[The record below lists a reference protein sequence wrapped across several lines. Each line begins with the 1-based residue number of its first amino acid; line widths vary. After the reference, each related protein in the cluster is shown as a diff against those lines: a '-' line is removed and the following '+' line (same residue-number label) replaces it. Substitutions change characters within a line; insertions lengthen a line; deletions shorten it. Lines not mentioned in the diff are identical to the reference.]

1 MITLIKNMF
10 ISSND
15 NQDNTIQD
23 TFIMQIKTHITPIN
37 LNLRYDCIYY
47 FPSRTDKSLNT
58 KMMEA
63 VDGWRCS
70 FYPEMILVKNYP
82 KVKFQYVPDEDLS
95 KLYDTAS
102 GNDENGEYARRLL
115 EEVCGNE
122 DGGVLVSRLY
132 SKDAGDD
139 VELFVSSD
147 LLSGCDYVNGILND
161 FALEIAKENFER
173 ITGKSYSTYK
183 AYEDNNRGGSSTE
196 FITIDSRKY
205 QQESRY
211 ESRIE
216 QQLREKTSKFSSLSE
231 YNSMEDILED
241 LKKLCSEI
249 EDGKKL
255 TKKHKIVV
263 ESFNDTA
270 DIEIFVIVNND
281 KRIRCEFE
289 RGIIGKVFYIF
300 FLRHPQG
307 GDLYDLT
314 KCLDELL
321 ELYEKFDLTGR
332 NYENEEAEK
341 NNRRKSLENML
352 TKETMAQYRS
362 YVKKSFNEIF
372 CTGIASEYCINI
384 NKSKMSIPLDR
395 KYVDLG
401 GFEK

>member
-1 MITLIKNMF
+1 MF

-47 FPSRTDKSLNT
+47 FPSRTDNSLNT

-82 KVKFQYVPDEDLS
+82 KVKFQYVPEEDLS
-95 KLYDTAS
+95 KLYNTAS
-102 GNDENGEYARRLL
+102 GDDENGEYARRLL
-115 EEVCGNE
+115 EEVCGNK

-132 SKDAGDD
+132 SKDSGDN

-147 LLSGCDYVNGILND
+147 LLSECDYVNRILDD
-161 FALEIAKENFER
+161 FALELAKENFER
-173 ITGKSYSTYK
+173 ITGKSYSSYK
-183 AYEDNNRGGSSTE
+183 AYEDNNRGGSSTD

-211 ESRIE
+211 ESQIE
-216 QQLREKTSKFSSLSE
+216 QQLREKTSKLSSLSE
-231 YNSMEDILED
+231 YNSMEDILKD

-255 TKKHKIVV
+255 LKRHKIVV
-263 ESFNDTA
+263 EYSTDTM
-270 DIEIFVIVNND
+270 DYEIYVIINKD
-281 KRIRCEFE
+281 KRIRCVFE

-300 FLRHPQG
+300 FLRHPKG
-307 GDLYDLT
+307 GTLTDLSR
-314 KCLDELL
+314 CVDELL
-321 ELYEKFDLTGR
+321 KIYERFDLTGDD
-332 NYENEEAEK
+332 EK
-341 NNRRKSLENML
+341 IDRRKPIENML
-352 TKETMAQYRS
+352 FKDPMNQYRS
-362 YVKKSFNEIF
+362 NVKTTFKEIF
-372 CTGIASEYCINI
+372 GSAIVSDYCINI
-384 NKSKMSIPLDR
+384 NKSQMSIPLDR

-401 GFEK
+401 RFDE

>member
-1 MITLIKNMF
+1 MI
-10 ISSND
+10 
-15 NQDNTIQD
+15 
-23 TFIMQIKTHITPIN
+23 
-37 LNLRYDCIYY
+37 
-47 FPSRTDKSLNT
+47 
-58 KMMEA
+58 EA

-102 GNDENGEYARRLL
+102 GNDENGEYARHLL

-122 DGGVLVSRLY
+122 DGGALVTRLY
-132 SKDAGDD
+132 SKDSGDD

-173 ITGKSYSTYK
+173 ITGKSYSSYK
-183 AYEDNNRGGSSTE
+183 AYEDNNRGGSSTD
-196 FITIDSRKY
+196 FITIDSRRY

-362 YVKKSFNEIF
+362 YVKKTFNEIF

>member
-1 MITLIKNMF
+1 MF

-47 FPSRTDKSLNT
+47 FPSRTDNSLNT

-82 KVKFQYVPDEDLS
+82 KVKFQYVPEEDLS
-95 KLYDTAS
+95 KLYNTAS
-102 GNDENGEYARRLL
+102 GDDENGEYARRLL
-115 EEVCGNE
+115 EEVCGNK

-132 SKDAGDD
+132 SKDSGDN

-147 LLSGCDYVNGILND
+147 LLSECDYVNRILDD
-161 FALEIAKENFER
+161 FALELAKENFER
-173 ITGKSYSTYK
+173 ITGKSYSSYK
-183 AYEDNNRGGSSTE
+183 AYEDNNRGGSSTD

-211 ESRIE
+211 ESQIE
-216 QQLREKTSKFSSLSE
+216 QQLREKTSKLSSLSE
-231 YNSMEDILED
+231 YNSMEDILKD

-255 TKKHKIVV
+255 LKRHKIVV
-263 ESFNDTA
+263 EYSTDTM
-270 DIEIFVIVNND
+270 DYEIYVIINKD
-281 KRIRCEFE
+281 KRIRCVFE

-300 FLRHPQG
+300 FLRHPKG
-307 GDLYDLT
+307 GTLTDLSR
-314 KCLDELL
+314 CVDELL
-321 ELYEKFDLTGR
+321 KIYERFDLTGDD
-332 NYENEEAEK
+332 EK
-341 NNRRKSLENML
+341 IDRRKPIENML
-352 TKETMAQYRS
+352 FKDPMNQYRS
-362 YVKKSFNEIF
+362 NVKTTFKEIF
-372 CTGIASEYCINI
+372 GSAIVSDYCINI
-384 NKSKMSIPLDR
+384 NKSQMSIPLDR

-401 GFEK
+401 GFEE

>member
-1 MITLIKNMF
+1 
-10 ISSND
+10 
-15 NQDNTIQD
+15 
-23 TFIMQIKTHITPIN
+23 MQIKKHITPIN

-47 FPSRTDKSLNT
+47 FPSRTDRSLNT

-132 SKDAGDD
+132 SKDSGDD

-241 LKKLCSEI
+241 LKKLCIEI

-255 TKKHKIVV
+255 LKRHKIVV
-263 ESFNDTA
+263 EYSTDTM
-270 DIEIFVIVNND
+270 DYEIYVILNKD
-281 KRIRCEFE
+281 KRIRCVFE

-300 FLRHPQG
+300 FLRHPKG
-307 GDLYDLT
+307 GTLTDLSR
-314 KCLDELL
+314 CVDELL
-321 ELYEKFDLTGR
+321 KIYERFDLTGDD
-332 NYENEEAEK
+332 EK
-341 NNRRKSLENML
+341 IDRRKPIENML
-352 TKETMAQYRS
+352 FKDPMNQYRS
-362 YVKKSFNEIF
+362 NVKTTFKEIF
-372 CTGIASEYCINI
+372 GSAILSDYCINI
-384 NKSKMSIPLDR
+384 NKSQMSIPLDR

-401 GFEK
+401 RFDE